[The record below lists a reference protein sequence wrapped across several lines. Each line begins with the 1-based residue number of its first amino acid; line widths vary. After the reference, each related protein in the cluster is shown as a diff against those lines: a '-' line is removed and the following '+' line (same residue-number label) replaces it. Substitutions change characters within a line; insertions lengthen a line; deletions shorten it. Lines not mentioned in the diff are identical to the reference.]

1 MFGNRVHPK
10 INYLNLIVLG
20 GYVLFFFLNFYLFY
34 AQSLSLDN
42 AYPSDLG
49 AHISAGLGMYTNYSL
64 ISVLEGWLFKS
75 IGNTITVAF
84 FLALLTIMTVIAT
97 YYLFKEFFKNTEVNK
112 YLLQLFAFISNF
124 VMAIY
129 LPWINP
135 YQYISN
141 LGPNIYHNSTY
152 LGMKLIG
159 IIVLIQFFRI
169 FDHYLDR
176 IDIKKWLLFAFLLII
191 ANGIKPNFFVFFAP
205 AMFVY
210 LLIDLINSKGK
221 KSLNVLIL
229 GSAVLP
235 SLLILFIQYTLLF
248 NSGADGG
255 ITIAFGKMI
264 GMVTNNAF
272 VSVVQS
278 LAFPLFVLCFNLKEL
293 SKDKKYGFMWLL
305 LFFSLLQYLLF
316 IETGDRMAHGNW
328 GWGYTYAIFFVFI
341 GSIYK
346 LYENFHE
353 RTKSIRG
360 RGYITIAVM
369 LLIMHLFWGMVY
381 YAKLLLGGNFL

>member
-1 MFGNRVHPK
+1 MFKNRVYPK
-10 INYLNLIVLG
+10 INYLDLVVLG
-20 GYVLFFFLNFYLFY
+20 GYVTFFLLNSYLFY
-34 AQSLSLDN
+34 AQSLSFEN

-49 AHISAGLGMYTNYSL
+49 AHISAGLGLYTNYSL
-64 ISVLEGWLFKS
+64 ISVLEGWFVRI
-75 IGNTITVAF
+75 IGNTIPVAL
-84 FLALLTIMTVIAT
+84 FLASITIMTVTAT

-124 VMAIY
+124 IMAIY

-169 FDHYLDR
+169 VDRYLDV
-176 IDIKKWLLFAFLLII
+176 IAIKKWLLFAFLLII

-210 LLIDLINSKGK
+210 LLIDLINAKGK

-235 SLLILFIQYTLLF
+235 SLLILVIQYTLLF
-248 NSGADGG
+248 NSAADGG
-255 ITIAFGKMI
+255 ITIAFGKMLT
-264 GMVTNNAF
+264 MVTDHGF
-272 VSVVQS
+272 LSIVQS
-278 LAFPLFVLCFNLKEL
+278 LAFPLFVLCFNLKDL
-293 SKDKKYGFMWLL
+293 YKDKKYGFIWLL
-305 LFFSLLQYLLF
+305 LLIALLQYLLF

-328 GWGYTYAIFFVFI
+328 GWGYTYAIFFAFT

-346 LYENFHE
+346 LYENFQE
-353 RTKSIRG
+353 RSQSIRG
-360 RGYITIAVM
+360 TAYKRIAVM
-369 LLIMHLFWGMVY
+369 LLTVHLLCGIVY
-381 YAKLLLGGNFL
+381 YGKLLLGGNFL